1 MEFVHL
7 SPKRIQA
14 IRNPKQLGKSFK
26 PQGSLWFACGDT
38 WEEWM
43 AAEGFQPKEPYK
55 YKYFATLDTDPLI
68 VLKTVADIQR
78 FSEQYSIPD
87 KKYPYF
93 FIDWN
98 KVRSETGKYGI
109 YIVNGTLKTAR
120 KKFAWYS
127 SFDACS
133 VAIWNKDA
141 IISMRE
147 TRLTS

>member
-7 SPKRIQA
+7 SSNQIHRI
-14 IRNPKQLGKSFK
+14 RSPRQLGAGFK

-55 YKYFATLDTDPLI
+55 YKYKAILDLNMLI
-68 VLKTVADIQR
+68 VLKTVADIKA
-78 FSEQYSIPD
+78 FSERYTIPD

-98 KVRSETGKYGI
+98 RVRDDTNKSGI

-120 KKFAWYS
+120 KKYPWYS

-133 VAIWNKDA
+133 VSIWNKNA
-141 IISMRE
+141 IVSMVE
-147 TRLTS
+147 TRL